1 MTIRLQYCDHYKT
14 EWVTRFAPSP
24 TGALHLGHV
33 ASALFGWS
41 LAQPAGQWLV
51 RMEDIDPQRCK
62 PAFAAAIL
70 DDLAWLGLLPCGP
83 VLYQSA
89 RMAVYAHVLDRLER
103 MGLLYPCFC
112 TRSDIA
118 RESTAMLSAPHTAP
132 DGSVLYPGRCR
143 TLDAA
148 EQALRMEAGQPY
160 VLRLNMARAMARA
173 QECAKENAQGGAT
186 CPVGS
191 RVANGTGATGQGAVR
206 GVVADAAWP
215 LTYHDLNCGPVPCQ
229 PELFGDVVLAR
240 RDVPASYH
248 LCVTCDDAAQGVTLV
263 TRGED
268 LRPATSLH
276 RLLQTLMGWPA
287 PHYAFHP
294 LLCNAE
300 GRRLA
305 KRDGALAIS
314 TMRAS
319 GMNAEQVRRKAM
331 FTAAQRQSTC
341 GPAPAP

>member
-33 ASALFGWS
+33 ASALFGWT
-41 LAQPAGQWLV
+41 LARPAGQWLV

-62 PAFAAAIL
+62 PAFATAIL
-70 DDLAWLGLLPCGP
+70 DDLAWLGLLPDGP

-89 RMAVYAHVLDRLER
+89 RMAVYGHVLDRLER
-103 MGLLYPCFC
+103 MGVLYPCFC

-118 RESTAMLSAPHTAP
+118 RESAAMFSAPHTAP

-143 TLDAA
+143 TLGTA
-148 EQALRMEAGQPY
+148 ERLRRMEAGQPY
-160 VLRLNMARAMARA
+160 VLRLDMARAMARA
-173 QECAKENAQGGAT
+173 REYAMS
-186 CPVGS
+186 PVG
-191 RVANGTGATGQGAVR
+191 RPGADGTGVTGQGSAC
-206 GVVADAAWP
+206 GGVADAAWP
-215 LTYHDLNCGPVPCQ
+215 LTYHDLNTGLVPCQ

-294 LLCNAE
+294 LLCNAQ

-305 KRDGALAIS
+305 KRDGALAVS
-314 TMRAS
+314 AMRES
-319 GMNAEQVRRKAM
+319 GMSAEQVRNKAM
-331 FTAAQRQSTC
+331 FAALPQA
-341 GPAPAP
+341 GAP

>member
-33 ASALFGWS
+33 ASALFGWT
-41 LAQPAGQWLV
+41 LAQPSGQWLV

-62 PAFAAAIL
+62 PAFATAIL
-70 DDLAWLGLLPCGP
+70 EDLAWLGLLPDGP

-89 RMAVYAHVLDRLER
+89 RMAVYGHVLDKLER
-103 MGLLYPCFC
+103 MGVLYPCFC

-118 RESTAMLSAPHTAP
+118 RESAAMFSAPHTAP

-143 TLDAA
+143 TLGAA
-148 EQALRMEAGQPY
+148 ERVRRIEAGQPY
-160 VLRLNMARAMARA
+160 VLRLDMARAMARA
-173 QECAKENAQGGAT
+173 RECTMSPVGRSGADDGSGASRQGGAR
-186 CPVGS
+186 GA
-191 RVANGTGATGQGAVR
+191 VAGAT
-206 GVVADAAWP
+206 WP
-215 LTYHDLNCGPVPCQ
+215 LTYHDLNTGPVPCQ

-305 KRDGALAIS
+305 KRDGALAVS
-314 TMRAS
+314 AMRES
-319 GMNAEQVRRKAM
+319 GMSAEQVRNKAM
-331 FTAAQRQSTC
+331 FAAMPQVS
-341 GPAPAP
+341 AP

>member
-1 MTIRLQYCDHYKT
+1 MTIRLQYNDRCKT

-33 ASALFGWS
+33 ASALFGWT

-62 PAFAAAIL
+62 PAFATAIL
-70 DDLAWLGLLPCGP
+70 EDLAWLGLVPDGP
-83 VLYQSA
+83 VLYQST
-89 RMAVYAHVLDRLER
+89 RMAVYRAVLDTLEH
-103 MGLLYPCFC
+103 MGVLYPCFC

-118 RESTAMLSAPHTAP
+118 RESAAMFSAPHTAP
-132 DGSVLYPGRCR
+132 DGSLLYPGRCR
-143 TLDAA
+143 TLGTA
-148 EQALRMEAGQPY
+148 ERLLRMEAGQPY
-160 VLRLNMARAMARA
+160 VLRLDMARAMARA
-173 QECAKENAQGGAT
+173 RDCAMSPVARQEAD
-186 CPVGS
+186 
-191 RVANGTGATGQGAVR
+191 GTGATGQGSAR
-206 GVVADAAWP
+206 GVVVDAAWP
-215 LTYHDLNCGPVPCQ
+215 LTYHDLSNGPVPCY

-268 LRPATSLH
+268 LCPATSLH

-294 LLCNAE
+294 LLCDAT

-305 KRDGALAIS
+305 KRDGALSVRA
-314 TMRAS
+314 MRQS
-319 GMNAEQVRRKAM
+319 GLSARQVRDKAV
-331 FTAAQRQSTC
+331 FAAASHGSTFLH
-341 GPAPAP
+341 G

>member
-1 MTIRLQYCDHYKT
+1 MTIRLQYYEHCKT

-33 ASALFGWS
+33 ASALFGWE
-41 LAQPAGQWLV
+41 LAQPDGQWLV

-62 PAFAAAIL
+62 PAFASAIME
-70 DDLAWLGLLPCGP
+70 DLAWLGLVPDGP
-83 VLYQSA
+83 VLHQSA
-89 RMAVYAHVLDRLER
+89 RMAVYGNVLDTLEH
-103 MGLLYPCFC
+103 MGVLYPCFC

-118 RESTAMLSAPHTAP
+118 RESAAMFSAPHTAP

-143 TLDAA
+143 HIGAPERLA
-148 EQALRMEAGQPY
+148 RMQAGQPY
-160 VLRLNMARAMARA
+160 VLRLHMARAVEQARA
-173 QECAKENAQGGAT
+173 LVAAPNTAGAGVEGGA
-186 CPVGS
+186 G
-191 RVANGTGATGQGAVR
+191 
-206 GVVADAAWP
+206 WP
-215 LTYHDLNCGPVPCQ
+215 LSYHDLAHGPRTCQ

-248 LCVTCDDAAQGVTLV
+248 LCVTCDDATQGVTLV

-294 LLCNAE
+294 LLCDAT

-305 KRDGALAIS
+305 KRDGALS
-314 TMRAS
+314 VRTMRES
-319 GMNAEQVRRKAM
+319 GLSAAQVRAKAV
-331 FTAAQRQSTC
+331 FAAMPC
-341 GPAPAP
+341 GGAP

>member
-14 EWVTRFAPSP
+14 RWVTRFAPSP

-33 ASALFGWS
+33 ASALFGYRF
-41 LAQPAGQWLV
+41 ARPGGQWLV

-62 PAFAAAIL
+62 PAFATGIL
-70 DDLAWLGLLPCGP
+70 EDLQWLGLPHDGE

-89 RMAVYAHVLDRLER
+89 RMAVYGAVLDRLAQ
-103 MGLLYPCFC
+103 MGVLYPCFC

-118 RESTAMLSAPHTAP
+118 RESAAMFSAPHTAP

-143 TLDAA
+143 TLGEQERGRLLAA
-148 EQALRMEAGQPY
+148 GKLY
-160 VLRLNMARAMARA
+160 VLRLHMARAM
-173 QECAKENAQGGAT
+173 ECARTLLSTRSSVA
-186 CPVGS
+186 CPVDG
-191 RVANGTGATGQGAVR
+191 GTEQGRAE
-206 GVVADAAWP
+206 GAAWP
-215 LTYHDLNCGPVPCQ
+215 LTYHDLARGTVACQ

-276 RLLQTLMGWPA
+276 RLLQALMGWPA
-287 PHYAFHP
+287 PSYAFHP
-294 LLCNAE
+294 LLCDAT

-305 KRDGALAIS
+305 KRDGALSVRA
-314 TMRAS
+314 MRES
-319 GMNAEQVRRKAM
+319 GMTARQVCDKAT
-331 FTAAQRQSTC
+331 FAA
-341 GPAPAP
+341 AP

>member
-1 MTIRLQYCDHYKT
+1 MTIRLQYNEHCKT

-33 ASALFGWS
+33 ASALFGWE
-41 LAQPAGQWLV
+41 LAQPGGQWLV

-62 PAFAAAIL
+62 PAYATAL
-70 DDLAWLGLLPCGP
+70 LEDLAWLGLVPDGP
-83 VLYQSA
+83 VLYQST
-89 RMAVYAHVLDRLER
+89 RMAVYKAVLDTLEH
-103 MGLLYPCFC
+103 MGVLYPCFC

-118 RESTAMLSAPHTAP
+118 RESVAMFSAPHTAP
-132 DGSVLYPGRCR
+132 DGSLLYPGRCR
-143 TLDAA
+143 QLDAHA
-148 EQALRMEAGQPY
+148 RAQRMAQGQPY
-160 VLRLNMARAMARA
+160 VLRLHMARAM
-173 QECAKENAQGGAT
+173 ECARTLTRTRSGGEHGGA
-186 CPVGS
+186 
-191 RVANGTGATGQGAVR
+191 GAC
-206 GVVADAAWP
+206 DP
-215 LTYHDLNCGPVPCQ
+215 LTYHDLACGPVPCQ

-276 RLLQTLMGWPA
+276 RLLQTLMDWPA

-294 LLCNAE
+294 LLCDAT

-305 KRDGALAIS
+305 KRDGALSVRA
-314 TMRAS
+314 MRQS
-319 GMNAEQVRRKAM
+319 GLSAQQVRDKAV
-331 FTAAQRQSTC
+331 FAA
-341 GPAPAP
+341 APHGSAPLQG